1 MSDSATSAGWRP
13 RYWIPGYD
21 GWYMAAPFALI
32 LVIVALCLLPQK
44 PLAPVRPAGP
54 PPRVLTAT
62 SILWPKPGV
71 VFRDGKVGDV
81 GGTAEPGGLV
91 RLYYGTALIGQTV
104 ADATGRFRFQL
115 AGFPAGPATLRA
127 ETLIGARSMWSSE
140 VTFTVETVV
149 KPAPPKKPAKKKVH

>member
-1 MSDSATSAGWRP
+1 MFVQGKP

-21 GWYMAAPFALI
+21 GWYLAAPVGFVL
-32 LVIVALCLLPQK
+32 LVVALCLLPRK
-44 PLAPVRPAGP
+44 PLAAARPAGP

-62 SILWPKPGV
+62 SLLWPKPGA
-71 VFRDGKVGDV
+71 VFHDGKVGDV

-104 ADATGRFRFQL
+104 ADANGRFRFQL

-127 ETLIGARSMWSSE
+127 ETLIGARSMWSGE
-140 VTFTVETVV
+140 VTFTVASAA
-149 KPAPPKKPAKKKVH
+149 KPVTPKKPGKKKTH